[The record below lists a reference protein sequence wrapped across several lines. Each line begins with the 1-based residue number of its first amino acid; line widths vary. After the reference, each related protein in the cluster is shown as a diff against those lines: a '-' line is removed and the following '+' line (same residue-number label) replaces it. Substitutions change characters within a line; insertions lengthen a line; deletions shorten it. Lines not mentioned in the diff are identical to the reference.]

1 MYRKTENETR
11 QIKFIEYHI
20 HVIHTTRTPNR
31 KAHTTFLPNR
41 IGMTDTHRHIHAKI
55 STLLRD
61 FVYCLCSSLLLLAAC
76 LPAVAI
82 AAAAAA
88 AVSTLSDSECVSCV
102 FLFSRSCLEILGVF
116 LVFFSLRC
124 EWIFFSV
131 AWNFFAMTS
140 TNEFTHVFV
149 CPAEISNWIFAC
161 FSPIRTHFKAINNIR
176 HTHDGKKMKFQYH
189 TQTLTLT
196 KKFRIS
202 NLI

>member
-1 MYRKTENETR
+1 MCVVYRKTENETR

-116 LVFFSLRC
+116 LVFFFSSLRM
-124 EWIFFSV
+124 
-131 AWNFFAMTS
+131 NFF
-140 TNEFTHVFV
+140 FRLR
-149 CPAEISNWIFAC
+149 EIS
-161 FSPIRTHFKAINNIR
+161 
-176 HTHDGKKMKFQYH
+176 
-189 TQTLTLT
+189 LL
-196 KKFRIS
+196 
-202 NLI
+202 